1 MMMWTKTLSNKFAK
15 HYLIYSLIISIAIFS
30 SLVFLITKLN
40 TYPLTSITFNTFL
53 EISSTCALIGYQCV
67 AIKYS
72 VTNIKPT
79 FDKLKPL
86 FNDNIFHTYSD
97 NLDKKIQK
105 SKMCYFII
113 LLIVISFILLEL
125 IEFLRWKFYSGPSP
139 LHFSLFE
146 PSNQWALAFDI
157 FNYIITYLALFL
169 LAIIVWRVINLIE
182 IVNVLDSN
190 TSISVDI
197 FHVDEMGGLRPLR
210 NFILI
215 VVSNYFIILTLAIIS
230 YISPAALIS
239 YEMVFLI
246 ILLLLGVILFVIT
259 LKTIRNLITRGLKQ
273 ELGKISA
280 EYKKNY
286 NKSITIISDNEPE
299 FNRDELKELS
309 LILDILE
316 KERTKIKQLGRRR
329 YEFSTIIT
337 FICSFLLPTITL
349 IEKIRG
355 LIV

>member
-1 MMMWTKTLSNKFAK
+1 MLFTTGVKF
-15 HYLIYSLIISIAIFS
+15 L
-30 SLVFLITKLN
+30 
-40 TYPLTSITFNTFL
+40 PLDFHTFL
-53 EISSTCALIGYQCV
+53 ETSSLSILIGYQLI
-67 AIKYS
+67 AIKYLFS
-72 VTNIKPT
+72 NIKQT

-86 FNDNIFHTYSD
+86 FKDLQFQTYSD
-97 NLDKKIQK
+97 FLDKEIRK
-105 SKMCYFII
+105 SKMGYIVI
-113 LLIVISFILLEL
+113 LLIVIPFMLLEF
-125 IEFLRWKFYSGPSP
+125 IRFWSWKISVGPTPTYFY
-139 LHFSLFE
+139 LFE
-146 PSNQWALAFDI
+146 PSNQWALALDI
-157 FNYIITYLALFL
+157 YNHIIGYLVLFL

-197 FHVDEMGGLRPLR
+197 FHVDDMGGLRPLR

-259 LKTIRNLITRGLKQ
+259 LKTIRNMITRGLKQ
-273 ELGKISA
+273 ELGKINA

-299 FNRDELKELS
+299 FNRDELKALS

-316 KERTKIKQLGRRR
+316 KERVKIKQLGRRR

-337 FICSFLLPTITL
+337 FICSFLLPIITL
-349 IEKIRG
+349 IEKMY
-355 LIV
+355 LYS

>member
-1 MMMWTKTLSNKFAK
+1 
-15 HYLIYSLIISIAIFS
+15 
-30 SLVFLITKLN
+30 
-40 TYPLTSITFNTFL
+40 
-53 EISSTCALIGYQCV
+53 
-67 AIKYS
+67 
-72 VTNIKPT
+72 
-79 FDKLKPL
+79 
-86 FNDNIFHTYSD
+86 
-97 NLDKKIQK
+97 
-105 SKMCYFII
+105 MCYFVI
-113 LLIVISFILLEL
+113 LLIVIPFMLLE
-125 IEFLRWKFYSGPSP
+125 IIRFWRWKISVGPTPTYFY
-139 LHFSLFE
+139 LFE
-146 PSNQWALAFDI
+146 QSNQWALALDI
-157 FNYIITYLALFL
+157 YNHIIGYLVLFL

-182 IVNVLDSN
+182 IVNALDSN

-197 FHVDEMGGLRPLR
+197 FHVDDMGGLRPLR

-259 LKTIRNLITRGLKQ
+259 LKTVRNLISRGLKQ
-273 ELGKISA
+273 ELGEINA
-280 EYKKNY
+280 EYKKAY

-299 FNRDELKELS
+299 FNRDELEELS

-316 KERTKIKQLGRRR
+316 KERVKIKQLGRRR

-349 IEKIRG
+349 IEKMY
-355 LIV
+355 LYS

>member
-1 MMMWTKTLSNKFAK
+1 MLLEFSRFWRWR
-15 HYLIYSLIISIAIFS
+15 ISI
-30 SLVFLITKLN
+30 
-40 TYPLTSITFNTFL
+40 
-53 EISSTCALIGYQCV
+53 G
-67 AIKYS
+67 
-72 VTNIKPT
+72 PT
-79 FDKLKPL
+79 PTHFYL
-86 FNDNIFHTYSD
+86 F
-97 NLDKKIQK
+97 
-105 SKMCYFII
+105 
-113 LLIVISFILLEL
+113 V
-125 IEFLRWKFYSGPSP
+125 
-139 LHFSLFE
+139 
-146 PSNQWALAFDI
+146 PSNQWALALDI
-157 FNYIITYLALFL
+157 YNHIIGYLVLFL

-230 YISPAALIS
+230 YISPADLIS

-273 ELGKISA
+273 ELGEINA
-280 EYKKNY
+280 EYKKAY
-286 NKSITIISDNEPE
+286 NKSITIISDKKPE
-299 FNRDELKELS
+299 SYRDELKALS

-329 YEFSTIIT
+329 YEFSTILT
-337 FICSFLLPTITL
+337 FICSFLLPIITL

-355 LIV
+355 FII

>member
-1 MMMWTKTLSNKFAK
+1 MWIEKVANKLAK

-30 SLVFLITKLN
+30 ICMIFTTKVKSL
-40 TYPLTSITFNTFL
+40 PLDFHTLLVTSSLSI
-53 EISSTCALIGYQCV
+53 LIGYQF
-67 AIKYS
+67 AGIKYLFA
-72 VTNIKPT
+72 NIKPT
-79 FDKLKPL
+79 FLKLKPL
-86 FNDNIFHTYSD
+86 FKDGPFKTYSD
-97 NLDKKIQK
+97 FLGKKIQK
-105 SKMCYFII
+105 SVMCYIVI
-113 LLIVISFILLEL
+113 LLIVIPFMLLEF
-125 IEFLRWKFYSGPSP
+125 IRFLSWKNSIGPIP
-139 LHFSLFE
+139 LYFSLFE
-146 PSNQWALAFDI
+146 PSNRWALALDI
-157 FNYIITYLALFL
+157 FNHIIGYLALLL

-182 IVNVLDSN
+182 IVNALDSN

-210 NFILI
+210 NFILM
-215 VVSNYFIILTLAIIS
+215 VVSNYFIIITLAILS
-230 YISPAALIS
+230 YISPAAIIS
-239 YEMVFLI
+239 YETVFLI
-246 ILLLLGVILFVIT
+246 IMLLLGIILFVLT
-259 LKTIRNLITRGLKQ
+259 LKTIRNMINRGLKQ

-286 NKSITIISDNEPE
+286 IKSITIISDNEPE

-355 LIV
+355 FII